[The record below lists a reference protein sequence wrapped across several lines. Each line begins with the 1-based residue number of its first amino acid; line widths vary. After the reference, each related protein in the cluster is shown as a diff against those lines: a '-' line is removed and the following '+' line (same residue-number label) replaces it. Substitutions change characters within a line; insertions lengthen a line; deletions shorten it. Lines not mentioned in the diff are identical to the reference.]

1 MTVRADNRLADAPM
15 VPVTCRRCGAEV
27 MARKSSWQQTTVQWD
42 AAALARC
49 PQRREA
55 AQLSAHGTRSIF
67 LSCSELRDS
76 ILDAVVSGELP
87 VLDDRDQPDDCDQPD
102 DRDQPLAADRPA
114 RRP

>member
-27 MARKSSWQQTTVQWD
+27 LARKSSWQQTTVQWD
-42 AAALARC
+42 AVALARC

-55 AQLSAHGTRSIF
+55 CQLSAHGTRSVF

-76 ILDAVVSGELP
+76 ILDAVVSGELT
-87 VLDDRDQPDDCDQPD
+87 VLDDG
-102 DRDQPLAADRPA
+102 DQPLAADRPA

>member
-1 MTVRADNRLADAPM
+1 MTVRADNRLTDAPM
-15 VPVTCRRCGAEV
+15 VPVVCRRCGAEV

-87 VLDDRDQPDDCDQPD
+87 VLDDGDQA
-102 DRDQPLAADRPA
+102 LAAARPA